1 MATASSR
8 TSTPGRGSEGL
19 PPITEYSSAQSK
31 EQPKTKSSSL
41 NFLRRSRSTE
51 PLNERR
57 LSGKSKKMSKAQAL
71 EEERRQRE
79 SMPRHA
85 PRLPDLSPTPRLET
99 FGGEE
104 QDQDRPD
111 SIAMFS
117 SQNFAYPPPP
127 RYAAPEPPL
136 SSPTPSD
143 FHDPYARTESMTH
156 RGRYSYASSAV
167 STSNNPR
174 RLRRRKDP
182 TPYK

>member
-19 PPITEYSSAQSK
+19 PPITEYSSANSK
-31 EQPKTKSSSL
+31 EQTKSKSSSL
-41 NFLRRSRSTE
+41 NFLRRSRSSE
-51 PLNERR
+51 PLNERK
-57 LSGKSKKMSKAQAL
+57 LSGKSKRLSKAQAL

-79 SMPRHA
+79 SMPKHA
-85 PRLPDLSPTPRLET
+85 PRLPDLSPTPKLET
-99 FGGEE
+99 FGGE
-104 QDQDRPD
+104 DQDRPD

-117 SQNFAYPPPP
+117 SQNFAYPPS
-127 RYAAPEPPL
+127 RNAAPEPPL

-143 FHDPYARTESMTH
+143 LPDPYARTESMTH

-167 STSNNPR
+167 SASNNPR

>member
-1 MATASSR
+1 MATASR
-8 TSTPGRGSEGL
+8 TSTPGRGQEGL
-19 PPITEYSSAQSK
+19 SPITENTTSQPK
-31 EQPKTKSSSL
+31 EQRKGSSL

-51 PLNERR
+51 PVGDRIF
-57 LSGKSKKMSKAQAL
+57 SGSKNKKISKAQAL
-71 EEERRQRE
+71 EEERRQKE
-79 SMPRHA
+79 AMPKEA

-99 FGGEE
+99 FGGDE
-104 QDQDRPD
+104 RPD

-117 SQNFAYPPPP
+117 SQTASQNSGPATTI
-127 RYAAPEPPL
+127 
-136 SSPTPSD
+136 SSPVSSVYP
-143 FHDPYARTESMTH
+143 DPYARTESMTH